1 MWLLGQQRKNFFQ
14 FFQKDGEICV
24 WYTFVGEWAS
34 DWFCIRHGFDGLLIN
49 WTAKQQCWPFG
60 GACWFSWYPPDPP
73 HWLFHLLNP
82 SLLLLQNLSLY
93 MPLYLGLPQHPLY
106 FSFFFWSPFSRSPA
120 QNTRVSSRRVRES
133 QPAGSPN
140 PLLCA
145 RISSQ
150 ISQGI
155 SSLGERRVANAKL
168 ERFVRDPCGRI
179 YELESV
185 SISQKLLHFFSYH
198 TLLPPRFIQSML
210 LLSLC
215 YIKLAGAT
223 DFTLLSI

>member
-1 MWLLGQQRKNFFQ
+1 MCLIYFCRRVSEWLILHTTRFRR
-14 FFQKDGEICV
+14 
-24 WYTFVGEWAS
+24 A
-34 DWFCIRHGFDGLLIN
+34 FDKLDCQAAMLAFWWCLLVFLISSGPSSL
-49 WTAKQQCWPFG
+49 AFPLAQPI
-60 GACWFSWYPPDPP
+60 SSSSPE
-73 HWLFHLLNP
+73 
-82 SLLLLQNLSLY
+82 SLLVYASISWPATASTIL
-93 MPLYLGLPQHPLY
+93 
-106 FSFFFWSPFSRSPA
+106 FFFFFFWSPFSRSPA
-120 QNTRVSSRRVRES
+120 QNTRVSGRRVRDS